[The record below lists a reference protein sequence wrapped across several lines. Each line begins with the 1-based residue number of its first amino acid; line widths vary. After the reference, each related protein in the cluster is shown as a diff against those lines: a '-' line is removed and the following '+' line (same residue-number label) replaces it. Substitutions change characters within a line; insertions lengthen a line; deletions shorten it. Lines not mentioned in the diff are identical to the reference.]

1 MPKYSRQFSS
11 LPPYALADVP
21 KIKAELIE
29 KGVDVIDLGAGDA
42 DQMPPPQTIK
52 AMQEAVTEERFSR
65 YPFQRGLPEFRIKI
79 SEWMKRRFGF
89 EVDPF
94 DEVLPLIGTKEGIA
108 HLPLVYLD
116 PGDGAVIPDPGYYP
130 YFGGTHM
137 LSADVIKVPLRREND
152 YLLPWDQVPKDR
164 LKKAK
169 LLYLNYPNN
178 PTGGVAT
185 DDYFKQA
192 IEFCHRHDL
201 LLINDNAY
209 SEIAFDGY
217 RPPSVLEFDGA
228 REVAVEYHS
237 LSKTYNM
244 TGWRIGWVAGHKE
257 TVQALSKV
265 KVYYDTG
272 VFLACQAAGVASLDV
287 WEEFLP
293 KQIAVF
299 QERRDAAVEA
309 FREAGLEVD
318 KPKATLYLWIPI
330 PSDEPSVDFAR
341 RILLESGVVLFP
353 GTGMGGGGEGRF
365 RVALTVPAE
374 RLREAAQ
381 RVAQVL

>member
-1 MPKYSRQFSS
+1 MPEFSEQFSS

-21 KIKAELIE
+21 KIKAELVE

-42 DQMPPPQTIK
+42 DQMPPPETI
-52 AMQEAVTEERFSR
+52 AAIQEAVTVEKYSR
-65 YPFQRGLPEFRIKI
+65 YPFQRGLPEFRTAI
-79 SEWMKRRFGF
+79 SEWMKRRFGI
-89 EVDPF
+89 EVDAF

-116 PGDGAVIPDPGYYP
+116 PGDGAIVPDPGYYP
-130 YFGGTHM
+130 YFGGAHM
-137 LSADVIKVPLRREND
+137 LGADVIQVPLRRENGYMLD
-152 YLLPWDQVPKDR
+152 WSEVPQDR
-164 LKKAK
+164 LARAK

-185 DDYFKQA
+185 EEYLRDTLD
-192 IEFCHRHDL
+192 FCRENDL
-201 LLINDNAY
+201 LLIHDNAY
-209 SEIAFDGY
+209 SEIAYNGY
-217 RPPSVLEFDGA
+217 RPPSVLQLDGA
-228 REVAVEYHS
+228 KEIAVEYHS

-257 TVQALSKV
+257 TIQALAKV

-272 VFLACQAAGVASLDV
+272 VFLAVQAAGVASLRV
-287 WEEFLP
+287 WDEFVP
-293 KQIAVF
+293 KNVAIF
-299 QERRDAAVEA
+299 QARRDAAVEA
-309 FREAGLEVD
+309 FREAGFEVD
-318 KPKATLYLWIPI
+318 SPRATLYLWIPI
-330 PSDEPSVDFAR
+330 PSGEPSVEFAR
-341 RILLESGVVLFP
+341 RILKESGVVLFP
-353 GTGMGGGGEGRF
+353 GTGMGQGGEGFF

>member
-1 MPKYSRQFSS
+1 MPKHSLQFSS

-21 KIKAELIE
+21 QIKAELIE

-52 AMQEAVTEERFSR
+52 AIQEAVTEERFSR
-65 YPFQRGLPEFRIKI
+65 YPFQRGLPEFRTKI
-79 SEWMKRRFGF
+79 TEWMKLRFGF
-89 EVDPF
+89 EMDPF
-94 DEVLPLIGTKEGIA
+94 KEVLPLIGTKEGIA
-108 HLPLVYLD
+108 HLPLIYLD
-116 PGDGAVIPDPGYYP
+116 PGDGAIIPDPGYYP

-137 LSADVIKVPLRREND
+137 LGADVIKVLLRREKG
-152 YLLPWDQVPKDR
+152 YLLDWNEVPANKV
-164 LKKAK
+164 KKAK

-178 PTGGVAT
+178 PTGGVAS
-185 DDYFKQA
+185 DEYFMQA
-192 IEFCHRHDL
+192 IEFCRQHDL

-217 RPPSVLEFDGA
+217 QPPSVLQYEGA

-244 TGWRIGWVAGHKE
+244 TGWRIGWVAGHEE
-257 TVQALSKV
+257 TVQALSTV
-265 KVYYDTG
+265 KTYYDTG
-272 VFLACQAAGVASLDV
+272 VFLACQAAGVASLEA
-287 WEEFLP
+287 WAEFVP
-293 KQIAVF
+293 KQIAIF

-309 FREAGLEVD
+309 FREAGFDVD
-318 KPKATLYLWIPI
+318 KPKAGMYLWIPI
-330 PSDEPSVDFAR
+330 PGGEPSVDFAR

-353 GTGMGGGGEGRF
+353 GAGVGEGGEGF
-365 RVALTVPAE
+365 IRVALTKPAE

-381 RVAQVL
+381 RVAKVL

>member
-1 MPKYSRQFSS
+1 MPNFSRQFSS

-21 KIKAELIE
+21 KIKAELLD

-52 AMQEAVTEERFSR
+52 KLQEAVTEERMSR
-65 YPFQRGLPEFRIKI
+65 YPFQRGLPEFRVKI
-79 SEWMKRRFGF
+79 SEWMKQRFGF

-94 DEVLPLIGTKEGIA
+94 EEVLPLIGTKEGIA

-116 PGDGAVIPDPGYYP
+116 AGDGAIIPDPGYYP

-137 LSADVIKVPLRREND
+137 LSADVIKVPMRRENGYRLD
-152 YLLPWDQVPKDR
+152 WNEVPAAK

-178 PTGGVAT
+178 PTGGVA
-185 DDYFKQA
+185 DDEYFLQA
-192 IEFCHRHDL
+192 IEFCRKNDL

-217 RPPSVLEFDGA
+217 RPPSVLQYEGA
-228 REVAVEYHS
+228 SEVAVEFHS
-237 LSKTYNM
+237 LSKTFNM

-257 TVQALSKV
+257 TVQALTKV

-272 VFLACQAAGVASLDV
+272 VFLACQAAGVASLEV
-287 WEEFLP
+287 WSEFVP
-293 KQIAVF
+293 KQVAIF
-299 QERRDAAVEA
+299 QERRDAAVTA
-309 FREAGLEVD
+309 FREAGFEVD
-318 KPKATLYLWIPI
+318 SPKATLYLWIPI
-330 PSDEPSVDFAR
+330 PGGEPSIDFAR

-353 GTGMGGGGEGRF
+353 GTGMGEGGEGFF
-365 RVALTVPAE
+365 RVALTKPAE

-381 RVAQVL
+381 RVAKVL